1 MISIMCVCMSASGR
15 YLAMNPTQQQQQQ
28 QQQPPSQ
35 VSTVSS
41 RLPPGVENVFVTYS
55 YCGRP
60 LVMLTLDP
68 GARRKLMVFSVILL
82 VFGTLILVFS
92 SVCLAMG
99 HYYLA
104 LAYGYTAG
112 VLVSIRI
119 NCTKLRFLYLN
130 SSLHALH
137 HVTCIDRLLTDS
149 RLSVLHED
157 KTENK

>member
-15 YLAMNPTQQQQQQ
+15 YLAMNPTQQQQPAP
-28 QQQPPSQ
+28 QPPPQ

-41 RLPPGVENVFVTYS
+41 RLPPGVENVVVTYS
-55 YCGRP
+55 LYGRP
-60 LVMLTLDP
+60 RVMLTLDP

-82 VFGTLILVFS
+82 VFGPLILVFN

-99 HYYLA
+99 HSY
-104 LAYGYTAG
+104 LAYGYAAG

-137 HVTCIDRLLTDS
+137 DVMCIDRLLTDS
-149 RLSVLHED
+149 RLCVLHED